1 MDYYL
6 GEIRLFAGTFAP
18 AGWHLCDGTT
28 LNIADFDA
36 LYTLL
41 GTTYGGDGQTT
52 FMLPDLRSRVPVGQ
66 GAGPGLTNRALG
78 QQFGV
83 AQVTLTANQMPAHS
97 HGLVASTAM
106 ATAAQPS
113 GLVPAQNGSDLFY
126 APQPA
131 TGANPQTMVSASVTV
146 TGGSLPHNNIMP
158 SMAMNY
164 IIALYG
170 IYPSRN

>member
-6 GEIRLFAGTFAP
+6 GEIRLFAGSFAP

-28 LNIADFDA
+28 LNISAYDA
-36 LYTLL
+36 LYSLL
-41 GTTYGGDGQTT
+41 GTIYGGDGQTT
-52 FMLPDLRSRVPVGQ
+52 FKLPDLRSRVPVGQ
-66 GAGPGLTNRALG
+66 GTGLGLTSRSLG

-83 AQVTLTANQMPAHS
+83 AQVSLTTNQMPIHS
-97 HGLVASTAM
+97 HGLVASTSL
-106 ATAAQPS
+106 ATAAQAT

-126 APQPA
+126 APQPVA
-131 TGANPQTMVSASVTV
+131 GANPQTMAPASVTV
-146 TGGSLPHNNIMP
+146 AGNNLPHDNIMP

-164 IIALYG
+164 IIALQG